1 MQRSTTNRRRVRVII
16 TCALAS
22 LALVLAGGLPA
33 NASPAPRSTVQ
44 ASPTT
49 AKAALVYPHLKLPGG
64 EWAAVYSDGIAA
76 VHRGNQ
82 ATGDQVKLV
91 RLPLSGSDA
100 STNAVGDTTSQLPS
114 QGEIIMDL
122 MRSSGTPFAAQQV
135 RVVYVPGVTAPAHQS
150 IPARSLRQPGAPTP
164 AYTSA
169 PGLNQLLAALGVD
182 RADQLF
188 GGVSHDVL
196 ASMRATAQQ
205 QLGQPLLDFSN
216 AYLLHVTGAS
226 VATAVT
232 ALRSNPDVAYAAPN
246 WTVAT
251 ANTPPVPVSSAAIPH
266 AGTRAAP
273 QTSAPTAPGVPTNYT
288 LTSSA
293 QSMLNRPATDVIP
306 AFTAL
311 AAHGQLPGQGEIIT
325 NVSLG
330 DLTDAS
336 AAANPA
342 DPCNFYAANY
352 GPTTV
357 VQNNQRYLDWPSMP
371 LIPTYTANAAGTIDP
386 TGETC
391 GQDPFLTEVGLDFSM
406 MSPLPHAQQRPG
418 AQGSGLTDLLGIA
431 PGASYRLVVP
441 STAGGAVSDVDAAFL
456 AAANQTPKPNV
467 ITASLGFGLDQFGFP
482 SRYLEEDPMTE
493 AILASIVHADGIVV
507 CVSAGDGLRT
517 FTNAPVPPSGG
528 AVATDLAGQGQ
539 PATDLNDVVFSSAIS
554 RVADSGAIDVGG
566 STLNDIFAAPPGD
579 PRNAAL
585 KAQQAF
591 PATRYDGARI
601 YASGFGDRVNVSA
614 PGDNLLSVSHP
625 FGGAAQD
632 VQVVLEGGTSASAPE
647 VAAAAAVV
655 LQVARLT
662 QNSSVA
668 RDPLA
673 VRSFLAQTG
682 TPLPAVPQ
690 SDLPL
695 SIGPQIDVGNAV
707 ETLFARQGSPVS
719 HGVARVAVV
728 QRQQA
733 SALGGTIHTTTDPTN
748 IPLTGRLLNA
758 WITVAPD
765 WTGLPR
771 HGVSYTLAA
780 NVGPHGTLATT
791 TPWAR
796 LTPTEILTAAGLPT
810 VSTSAR
816 TVPLVYTATIDGVV
830 VAQTSVALTF
840 GPSDGTVNS
849 EPAPIIDPVV
859 NGGTLRVAYD
869 IHNLTGA
876 TNPTLV
882 VSHPGRVESA
892 TGLFFRPAYAVALTA
907 PSGVVDVPVSALP
920 GAGIYGVGI
929 QDAPGGWASRN
940 DSAFAFTRIAPTGN
954 AQPAVPLVAAAG
966 SPFGHNAEPAYHG
979 TVQVQYDV
987 RAVGGA
993 DGAIIEVS
1001 AAGPTV
1007 FNSWNPFDNPNGSQ
1021 RDANGHDTGSIAYRS
1036 VSGSQGTVTLS
1047 SADLGLD
1054 PTMNHVVRVLPT
1066 KRGQVAGEASGVSSI
1081 SMDGVRPSDGGS
1093 VAGGYG
1099 VGTDGS
1105 DGFVTS
1111 NQVTANGSTLGSVD
1125 VFRQTDNQIT
1135 HVAQSSRDEYS
1146 TLSGGCAGQ
1155 FSGDVGLYEDY
1166 DPVTGNDNF
1175 RVLNPVANGTD
1186 GGVWTP
1192 PAALGGVICAAGQQG
1207 TADTAILTG
1216 QGGTQPTLKVA
1227 TSQIAR
1233 NTFSSAI
1240 DLTPALDP
1248 NALSIPG
1255 GIGQDT
1261 MANEA
1266 IVPVVDAFNPNAPGR
1281 IVVAHLD
1288 TAQVSQFPA
1297 VNTYFFSGVAV
1308 DSTTHR
1314 ALIPSTDTF
1323 GVYDLAGQ
1331 TGAAFSFG
1339 GSAYQHPAADPAH
1352 GEFVMQEVAPPD
1364 LFGTSPNNNAA
1375 SAVDVIDEH
1384 GNLLQRFEQFNFF
1397 NIFLLD
1403 MGSYLQV
1410 SPTTSTGYTL
1420 GPGGTQLAPF
1430 HY

>member
-1 MQRSTTNRRRVRVII
+1 MPQSTTARRRAPVIVS
-16 TCALAS
+16 CAVAS
-22 LALVLAGGLPA
+22 LALLLADGAPA
-33 NASPAPRSTVQ
+33 SASSAPRTPTQ
-44 ASPTT
+44 APLSA
-49 AKAALVYPHLKLPGG
+49 AKATLSYPHLALPGG
-64 EWAAVYSDGIAA
+64 QWAAVYSDGIAE

-82 ATGDQVKLV
+82 ASGDQVKLV

-100 STNAVGDTTSQLPS
+100 NTDGVGATSTQLPS
-114 QGEIIMDL
+114 QGQIIMDL
-122 MRSSGTPFAAQQV
+122 VRNSGTPYAAQQV
-135 RVVYVPGVTAPAHQS
+135 QVVYGAGVSAPAHQS
-150 IPARSLRQPGAPTP
+150 IPASSLRQPGAATP

-169 PGLNQLLAALGVD
+169 PSLNQLLASLGVD

-188 GGVSHDVL
+188 DGVSHNVL
-196 ASMRATAQQ
+196 ATMRATAEE

-216 AYLLHVTGAS
+216 AYLLHLTGAS

-232 ALRSNPDVAYAAPN
+232 TLRSNPNVAYAAPN

-251 ANTPPVPVSSAAIPH
+251 TSTPPVPVSSAAIQH
-266 AGTRAAP
+266 AATSTAP

-293 QSMLNRPATDVIP
+293 QSMLNRPATDAIP

-336 AAANPA
+336 AAANQS

-357 VQNNQRYLDWPSMP
+357 VQNNQRYIDWPSMP
-371 LIPTYTANAAGTIDP
+371 LIPTYTANSAGTVNP

-406 MSPLPHAQQRPG
+406 MSPLPHDQQRPS
-418 AQGSGLTDLLGIA
+418 ALGSGLTDLLGIA
-431 PGASYRLVVP
+431 PGASYRLMVP

-482 SRYLEEDPMTE
+482 SRYLEEDPITE

-507 CVSAGDGLRT
+507 CVASGDGLRT
-517 FTNAPVPPSGG
+517 FTNAAVPPSGG

-539 PATDLNDVVFSSAIS
+539 PATNLNDLVFSSAIS

-566 STLNDIFAAPPGD
+566 STLNDIFAAPPDD

-585 KAQQAF
+585 EAQQAF
-591 PATRYDGARI
+591 PATRYDGARN

-614 PGDNLLSVSHP
+614 PGDNLLSLSHP
-625 FGGAAQD
+625 FGGDAQA
-632 VQVVLEGGTSASAPE
+632 VQVVFEGGTSASAPE

-662 QNSSVA
+662 QSNAA
-668 RDPLA
+668 RNPLA
-673 VRSFLAQTG
+673 VRTFLAQTG

-690 SDLPL
+690 SDLPF
-695 SIGPQIDVGNAV
+695 SVGPQIDVGNAV

-719 HGVARVAVV
+719 NGVARVAVV
-728 QRQQA
+728 QRRQN
-733 SALGGTIHTTTDPTN
+733 SALGGSIQTATDPTN
-748 IPLTGRLLNA
+748 ISLTGRLLDA

-780 NVGPHGTLATT
+780 DVGPHGTLATT

-796 LTPTEILTAAGLPT
+796 VSPTEILSAAGLPV
-810 VSTSAR
+810 VSTSTR
-816 TVPLVYTATIDGVV
+816 TVPLVYTAAIDGVV
-830 VAQTSVALTF
+830 VTQTSVTLTF

-849 EPAPIIDPVV
+849 VPAPIVDPVV
-859 NGGTLRVAYD
+859 NGATLQVAYD

-882 VSHPGRVESA
+882 VSHPGRVEPA

-907 PSGVVDVPVSALP
+907 PSGIVDVPVSALP
-920 GAGIYGVGI
+920 GTGIYGVGI
-929 QDAPGGWASRN
+929 QDAPGGWVSRN

-966 SPFGHNAEPAYHG
+966 SPFGHFAEPANHG
-979 TVQVQYDV
+979 AVQVQWDV

-1001 AAGPTV
+1001 APGPSV
-1007 FNSWNPFDNPNGSQ
+1007 FNNWNPFNNPNGSQ
-1021 RDANGHDTGSIAYRS
+1021 RDANGHDTGSTAYVS

-1047 SADLGLD
+1047 SAALGLD
-1054 PTMNHVVRVLPT
+1054 ATMNQVVRVLPT
-1066 KRGQVAGEASGVSSI
+1066 KRSQVAGEGSGVSSI
-1081 SMDGVRPSDGGS
+1081 SMDGVRPADGGS
-1093 VAGGYG
+1093 VAAGYG
-1099 VGTDGS
+1099 VNGGGTDG
-1105 DGFVTS
+1105 FITS
-1111 NQVTANGSTLGSVD
+1111 NQVAANGSTLGSVD
-1125 VFRQTDNQIT
+1125 VFRQSDNQIT
-1135 HVAQSSRDEYS
+1135 HVAQSSRDQYG

-1155 FSGDVGLYEDY
+1155 FQGDVGLYEDF
-1166 DPVTGNDNF
+1166 DPVTSNDNF
-1175 RVLNPVANGTD
+1175 RVLNPVATGT
-1186 GGVWTP
+1186 GGGLWTP
-1192 PAALGGVICAAGQQG
+1192 PAALGGVICGAAEQD
-1207 TADTAILTG
+1207 TADTAILAG
-1216 QGGTQPTLKVA
+1216 QGGTQPTLKVV
-1227 TSQIAR
+1227 TSQVAA
-1233 NTFSSAI
+1233 NTFGTPI

-1248 NALSIPG
+1248 SALSIPG

-1261 MANEA
+1261 VANQA
-1266 IVPVVDAFNPNAPGR
+1266 VVPVVDAFNPNAPGR
-1281 IVVAHLD
+1281 IVVAKLN
-1288 TAQVSQFPA
+1288 TAQVSEFPA

-1331 TGAAFSFG
+1331 TGTALSFG
-1339 GSAYQHPAADPAH
+1339 GSAYQHPAADVAH
-1352 GEFVMQEVAPPD
+1352 GEFLMQEVAPPD
-1364 LFGTSPNNNAA
+1364 LFGTTPNNNAT
-1375 SAVDVIDEH
+1375 SAVDVIDEQ
-1384 GNLLQRFEQFNFF
+1384 GSLLQRLEQFNFF

-1403 MGSYLQV
+1403 MGAYLQV
-1410 SPTTSTGYTL
+1410 SAATSTGYTL
-1420 GPGGTQLAPF
+1420 GPGGAQLAPF
-1430 HY
+1430 QY